1 MKIINSSENLTPK
14 EIYSLTM
21 SPKTQKMKDALGSR
35 IEIGAWASYED
46 VNKKTGE
53 LQEVLAIMTPEG
65 EIFATNSP
73 TFKEDF
79 FQMLDLF
86 NQMGETV
93 HAISVISGTSK
104 AGRDFISCAYE
115 DSTEHA
121 PEKSGAV
128 LIWGV
133 SRETLS
139 GFRLC

>member
-1 MKIINSSENLTPK
+1 MKITHSSENLAPK

-21 SPKTQKMKDALGSR
+21 SPKTQKMKDAIGSR

-79 FQMLDLF
+79 FQMQELF
-86 NQMGETV
+86 QNMGETV
-93 HAISVISGTSK
+93 HAISVVSGTSK
-104 AGRDFISCAYE
+104 AGREFISCAYE
-115 DSTEHA
+115 D
-121 PEKSGAV
+121 
-128 LIWGV
+128 
-133 SRETLS
+133 
-139 GFRLC
+139 

>member
-21 SPKTQKMKDALGSR
+21 SPKTQKMKDAIGSR
-35 IEIGAWASYED
+35 IEIDAWATYED

-53 LQEVLAIMTPEG
+53 LQEVLAILTPEG

-79 FQMLDLF
+79 FQTQDLF
-86 NQMGETV
+86 SNMGETV

-104 AGRDFISCAYE
+104 AGREFISCAYE
-115 DSTEHA
+115 D
-121 PEKSGAV
+121 
-128 LIWGV
+128 
-133 SRETLS
+133 
-139 GFRLC
+139 